1 MSEECIECFF
11 LEPVAI
17 SNAIIFQDGENIV
30 LDCQEE
36 DNSLLLETV
45 KAVI

>member
-1 MSEECIECFF
+1 MLFPRANIPFSS
-11 LEPVAI
+11 VAI
-17 SNAIIFQDGENIV
+17 SNAIIFQDRENIV